1 MTITPNKNDGANSD
15 DIIDLIMEHLQ
26 SLYDLRVFED
36 GDPYRVL
43 IRTILSQ
50 RTRDDN
56 TDRASAQLFSEYKTI
71 NDIAN
76 ANPVN
81 LEHLIQP
88 AGFYHVKAKR
98 IIEVSQKLLDEYKGH
113 VPENIKDLLKLPGVG
128 RKTANCV
135 LVYGFQIPAIPVDVH
150 VHRISNRLGLVNTRT
165 PEETEE
171 ELIKLVPKEYW
182 IELNDLM
189 VQFGQTICRPQ
200 VPLHEECPLQKLCDF
215 YQEMSDN
222 RDKID

>member
-1 MTITPNKNDGANSD
+1 
-15 DIIDLIMEHLQ
+15 MENLQ
-26 SLYDLRVFED
+26 NLYDLRVFEE

-56 TDRASAQLFSEYKTI
+56 TDRASAQLFSQYETI
-71 NDIAN
+71 NDIAH
-76 ANPVN
+76 ADPAL
-81 LEHLIQP
+81 LEPLIRP
-88 AGFYHVKAKR
+88 AGFYHVKARR
-98 IIEVSQKLLDEYKGH
+98 IVEVSRKLLDDFKGR
-113 VPENIKDLLKLPGVG
+113 VPSNIKGLLELPGVG

-135 LVYGFQIPAIPVDVH
+135 LVYGFQKPAIPVDVH
-150 VHRISNRLGLVNTRT
+150 VHRISNRLGLVNTQK

-171 ELIKLVPKEYW
+171 ELEKIVPKEYW

-200 VPLHEECPLQKLCDF
+200 APLHEECPLQELCDY
-215 YQEMSDN
+215 YQNQVKEGN
-222 RDKID
+222 IKE